1 MTLSTTVST
10 SVSQGAITRITR
22 LFNGTLLDV
31 LNELFQNGWRG
42 AASQVAITTV
52 TEGGRTLLCVA
63 DDGTGPPCRDPILV
77 AAPCHG
83 LEDGDRPR

>member
-31 LNELFQNGWRG
+31 LNELFQNGRRG

-52 TEGGRTLLCVA
+52 TEGGRSLLCVA
-63 DDGTGPPCRDPILV
+63 DDGTGIDDPAHLITLGQSGWDV
-77 AAPCHG
+77 CI
-83 LEDGDRPR
+83 R